1 MRDQLPP
8 VVRDYLRGTP
18 FFALIDVLPSVDS
31 LRSSSLLTVLG
42 ERWWDTTHT
51 FHWSW
56 GELTITPEDVF
67 ALTGLPFG
75 GEILAPNA
83 RRRITP
89 AGLRAALGWLPGRI
103 ISDGIPHSVMVHHI
117 EDECER
123 VRGGHEMT
131 RQEVRQLSRCYLLL
145 IFHDF
150 FCVRGGDNMRVW
162 WLPYLRF
169 FDLLYTHAWGGYVLA
184 VLYESMD
191 LICRHMELNHRGFT
205 TLWDV
210 IVIL

>member
-1 MRDQLPP
+1 M
-8 VVRDYLRGTP
+8 
-18 FFALIDVLPSVDS
+18 
-31 LRSSSLLTVLG
+31 
-42 ERWWDTTHT
+42 
-51 FHWSW
+51 
-56 GELTITPEDVF
+56 TPEDVF

-75 GEILAPNA
+75 GEMLIPNS

-89 AGLRAALGWLPGRI
+89 DGLRAALGWLPGRI

-123 VRGGHEMT
+123 VRDGHEMT

-150 FCVRGGDNMRVW
+150 FCARGGDNMRVW
-162 WLPYLRF
+162 WLPHIRF
-169 FDLLYTHAWGGYVLA
+169 FDQLYMMAWGGYVLA

-205 TLWDV
+205 TLWEV
-210 IVIL
+210 ALNSSYYCHVVKYYVYSYF

>member
-1 MRDQLPP
+1 M
-8 VVRDYLRGTP
+8 
-18 FFALIDVLPSVDS
+18 
-31 LRSSSLLTVLG
+31 
-42 ERWWDTTHT
+42 
-51 FHWSW
+51 
-56 GELTITPEDVF
+56 TPEDIF

-75 GEILAPNA
+75 GEILVPNA

-89 AGLRAALGWLPGRI
+89 AGLRAALGWLPSRI
-103 ISDGIPHSVMVHHI
+103 ISDGIPHSIMVHHI

-150 FCVRGGDNMRVW
+150 FCARGGDNMRVW
-162 WLPYLRF
+162 WLSYLRF
-169 FDLLYTHAWGGYVLA
+169 FDRLYTHAWGGYVLA

-205 TLWDV
+205 TLWEVISMLEFILFNIKLLLYLYVICIAFVVADV
-210 IVIL
+210 VHNSYTRGITDDPVAICLC